1 MEQRVPV
8 NPSLTMKRRLNAAP
22 AQVWRAWTDPALLLR
37 WFGPE
42 NVTCR
47 EAELDL
53 RVGGGYRIVMIEDNG
68 ERHQVS
74 GVYQE
79 VAENE
84 RLVFSWAWVTTPDRV
99 SKVTVSLK
107 PDGDGTILT
116 LLHEQFFDEA
126 ALRGHAHGW
135 TGTLAK
141 LEELFA

>member
-1 MEQRVPV
+1 MERRVPV
-8 NPSLTMKRRLNAAP
+8 NPSLTMKRRLSAAP
-22 AQVWRAWTDPALLLR
+22 ARVWRAWTDPEWLLR

-42 NVTCR
+42 NVTCH

-53 RVGGGYRIVMIEDNG
+53 RVGGAYRIVMIEDNG

-74 GVYQE
+74 GIYRE

-84 RLVFSWAWVTTPDRV
+84 RLVFSWAWATTPDRV
-99 SKVTVSLK
+99 SKVSVTLK

-116 LLHEQFFDEA
+116 LLHEQFFDEV
-126 ALRGHAHGW
+126 ALRGHTHGW
-135 TGTLAK
+135 TGSLVK